1 MHTASKTVCPPHFSF
16 VIYIGAPTMTLN
28 PVFTMLGRKLRLA
41 VIGGGPGSFIGAM
54 HRLAATL
61 DNRYELVA
69 AVLSSNHE
77 KSLLG
82 GRELGLPPER
92 LYASGLDLIACEIK
106 RSDSADVIAIMTP
119 NDSHFE
125 LASAALAQGYDVI
138 CDKPMTNTLDEAERL
153 HAAVET
159 SGRVFCLTHNY
170 TGYPMVRQARAM
182 VEAGDLGMIRLVQVE
197 YVQGGNAHENDT
209 QRARSW
215 RHNPAKSGPSLV
227 MGDIGTHAHN
237 LLRFITGLEVD
248 EVAAEVGSIV
258 PNRQVHDYAGAM
270 LRLNNGAR
278 GSFWVTQAAAGVENC
293 LRIRVSGSLGTIEW
307 EQESPQRL
315 NFKPLTGP
323 AQVRTPNGPG
333 TLPLAM
339 RSSRIVKGHPEG
351 FPEAFANLYSD
362 AAEAIAS
369 RLAGVAPDPLALYFP
384 NSRDGLLG
392 VRFVDAMVR
401 SSAEN
406 GAWVHLDVR

>member
-1 MHTASKTVCPPHFSF
+1 MS
-16 VIYIGAPTMTLN
+16 LN
-28 PVFTMLGRKLRLA
+28 PVFTLLGRRLRLA

-54 HRLAATL
+54 HRLAAAL

-69 AVLSSNHE
+69 AALSSNPE

-92 LYASGLDLIACEIK
+92 VYASGLGLITGERK
-106 RSDSADVIAIMTP
+106 RPDGADVTAIMTP

-125 LASAALAQGYDVI
+125 LASAALAQGFDVI

-153 HAAVET
+153 HAAVEA

-182 VEAGDLGMIRLVQVE
+182 VESGELGTIRLVQVE
-197 YVQGGNAHENDT
+197 YVQGGKARDNDPT
-209 QRARSW
+209 PEQSW
-215 RHNPAKSGPSLV
+215 RYDPSRVGPSLV

-237 LLRFITGLEVD
+237 LLRFVTGLEVD
-248 EVAAEVGSIV
+248 EVAAEVGSII
-258 PNRQVHDYAGAM
+258 PNRRVHDYGGAM

-278 GSFWVTQAAAGVENC
+278 GIFWVTQAAAGMENC
-293 LRIRVSGSLGTIEW
+293 LRIRVSGSLGTVEW
-307 EQESPQRL
+307 EQETPQRL
-315 NFKPLTGP
+315 NFKPLSGP

-333 TLPLAM
+333 TLPLAA

-369 RLAGVAPDPLALYFP
+369 RHAGVTPDPMALHFP
-384 NSRDGLLG
+384 NSLDGLLG
-392 VRFVDAMVR
+392 VRFVDAVVR
-401 SSAEN
+401 SSAAN